1 MFDKLSSLE
10 QKFEDLN
17 QAIVDPDVLSN
28 QKVYQEKI
36 KQHSDIKDIVE
47 MYREYKGLKE
57 SYDEAKAII
66 ADGSEKELMEL
77 AKEEIPDL
85 EKELDELSVKLKVA
99 LLPQDPLDEK
109 SVIVEI
115 RAGTGGDEAAIFAGD
130 LYRMYSRYAET
141 LGWKVTL
148 LSCNEIGIGGF
159 KEVIVEITGK
169 RVYSRM
175 KFESGTH
182 RVQRVPETESQGRI
196 HTSAAT
202 VAVMPKPEKFE
213 VSIDMN
219 DVKIDVYRS
228 SGNGGQSVNTTDSA
242 VRMTHIPTGLTVSM
256 QDEKSQHKNR
266 AKALEILSARL
277 FEKEQQERNDE
288 LSETRR
294 EMVGSG
300 DRSQRIRTYNFPQGR
315 LTDHRIGLT
324 LYKLD
329 AIMNGDLEELFTK
342 IQIHYQTEALK
353 STDLA
358 A

>member
-17 QAIVDPDVLSN
+17 QAIVDPAVLGN

-47 MYREYKGLKE
+47 MYRKYKGLKE
-57 SYDEAKAII
+57 ALDEAKGIV
-66 ADGSEKELMEL
+66 ADGSDKELMEL

-85 EKELDELSVKLKVA
+85 EKELDVLSQKLKIA

-130 LYRMYSRYAET
+130 LYRMYTRYAESI
-141 LGWKVTL
+141 GWKMNL

-202 VAVMPKPEKFE
+202 VAVMPKPEALDVK
-213 VSIDMN
+213 IDMN
-219 DVKIDVYRS
+219 DVKIDVYRA

-242 VRMTHIPTGLTVSM
+242 VRMTHIPTGLTVSI

-266 AKALEILSARL
+266 AKALDILSARL
-277 FEKEQQERNDE
+277 FEKEQQERHDE
-288 LSETRR
+288 ISDARK
-294 EMVGSG
+294 EMIGSG

-329 AIMNGDLEELFTK
+329 SIINGDIEELFTK
-342 IQIHYQTEALK
+342 LQIHYQTEALK
-353 STDLA
+353 SSNIA